1 MYRRIQ
7 TPWFEVLIT
16 FRFVQCVAFFYKAAT
31 VVIGVNVRKLYT
43 V

>member
-16 FRFVQCVAFFYKAAT
+16 FRFGQYVAFF
-31 VVIGVNVRKLYT
+31 IRQQQ
-43 V
+43 